1 MDALSAGRLVVFAFA
16 CAAASALH
24 SRPLVWNELSVGEF
38 EQAVKDT
45 CGTVLVPIGC
55 LEKHGYH
62 LPLGTDQIVADLV
75 ARKAAEIEP
84 AIVFPFGPY
93 GAVAEARHRKGAVS
107 ISNNT
112 LRSLLGELCDEFARN
127 GCTNVVLINEHGGNG
142 PFLDEFVRSRLEKP
156 RSYNLYRWEDKYSSA
171 QYKQWHKRFGK
182 PPVYGHAGIY
192 ETSLMISLTP
202 HLVYLEKVIPEEAV
216 PKGRMDHFRK
226 CRLSTPVDWFAQCD
240 TQIYGDPRGASK
252 ELGDWLVA
260 TSVTNLVEAIR
271 LIKRDGGLPAKL
283 REEFDSL
290 CKNPAL

>member
-1 MDALSAGRLVVFAFA
+1 MDILTARRLAVFVFA
-16 CAAASALH
+16 CTVSALQAK
-24 SRPLVWNELSVGEF
+24 SLVWNELSVDEF
-38 EQAVKDT
+38 GQAVKDT

-93 GAVAEARHRKGAVS
+93 GAVVEAKHRKGTVS
-107 ISNNT
+107 ISNGT
-112 LRSLLGELCDEFARN
+112 LRALLEELCDEFARN

-142 PFLDEFVRSRLEKP
+142 AFLDEFVRSRLEKP
-156 RSYNLYRWEDKYSSA
+156 RAYNLYRWEDKYSSA
-171 QYKQWHKRFGK
+171 QFRQWHERFGK
-182 PPVYGHAGIY
+182 PPLYGHAGIY
-192 ETSLMISLTP
+192 ETSLMISLMP
-202 HLVYLEKVIPEEAV
+202 HLVHLGKVVPEEAV
-216 PKGRMDHFRK
+216 PKNRMDHFRK
-226 CRLSTPVDWFAQCD
+226 CRLSTPIDWFAQCD
-240 TQIYGDPRGASK
+240 TQIFGDPRGASK

-271 LIKRDGGLPAKL
+271 LIKRDGGLPVKL